1 MKLLRGL
8 FALITF
14 SYSLCIFAELNEGH
28 YAFRS
33 LDINNGLSQNTVHAI
48 LQDRQGFMWFG
59 TKDGLD
65 RYDGISFQ
73 TFMKETG
80 TLGNNFITSLYEDPQ
95 GYIWIGTDVG
105 LCVYSPSTEKVERFT
120 QLSNLNTII
129 DHTVNLITGDREG
142 GIWATVQGQ
151 GVFYYNPRNNQ
162 LINYQADSSG
172 ELDFSYLGQLYF
184 DSDDVCWVDVR
195 DGNLYSSKDKLKT
208 LAAVFPKDGHEPF
221 RGDNISKLLPGPYNC
236 IYVGTVRGL
245 KEVNLTNKTVRTL
258 LSKDESGD
266 DIYVREI
273 AFYSDDE
280 LWTGTESGLYI
291 YNLLTNKTTHL
302 QNVNGDPYSIS
313 DNAIY
318 SICKDRE
325 GGMWI
330 GSYFGGVNYYP
341 KQYTYFEKFYP
352 RTEIDEMGKRV
363 REFCAQNDST
373 LWIGTE
379 DKGLFHYNPASGE
392 IKPFRHPDIYHNVHG
407 LCFDG
412 RYLWVGNFAKGLSR
426 IDLSTRAVKH
436 YKDTP
441 HDIFSFCRTTSGS
454 LWVGTTV
461 GLLRY
466 RPETDHFDNI
476 PSLNGVFIYHIKEDK
491 QGNLWLATYVDGVYK
506 LNVRSGEWEHFTHQ
520 ESDSSSLPSNKVLSI
535 FEDSQNQLWFT
546 TQGGGFCRF
555 DPATKTFIRYDSGI
569 GLPGNV
575 IYRMEE
581 DEKGFFWITT
591 NRGLLHFNPK
601 TSGFKVYTVAN
612 GLLSNQFNYQSSYK
626 DKKGRIYFGSI
637 NGFVSFEPSSFV
649 DNDFLPPIVITDF
662 MLFNKKVVVGNE
674 ESPLKQSIT
683 LSDYLELESSQ
694 NSFSFR
700 MAALS
705 YQSPDMNTLMYKLDG
720 YDSEWYV
727 ATKGAVTYSN
737 LPYGTYTLMVKGANS
752 DGIWN
757 PDIRTLKIRI
767 FPPFYLSVW
776 AYIVYAL
783 LIFGAIFSTVFY
795 LRKRSADKH
804 QRVMERFQQ
813 EKEREL
819 YLSKIDFFTN
829 VAHEIRTPLTLI
841 KSPLESVLLNKELPG
856 DVKMELEV
864 MDQNAERLLNLTN
877 QLLDFRKTENKGFKL
892 NPVECNI
899 NALIQ
904 SVYKRFTTLA
914 KQKGIELT
922 LEMPE
927 NELKASID
935 KEALTKIIS
944 NLFTNALKYGKSYAH
959 LLLSADEEGER
970 FSVVMSNDGNILP
983 LEMREDIFR
992 PFVQYRD
999 GREVVPGTG
1008 IGLALARSLA
1018 ELHQGTLAMDDSMDC
1033 NRFILSIPITHQPVA
1048 YSPETEQAEAV
1059 DKEDVAAVEVKT
1071 VSSGKDKS
1079 ETASLLIVEDNKDM
1093 LAFVARQ
1100 LSPLYT
1106 VFTAGNGVEA
1116 LRILEREYISLV
1128 VSDVMMPEMDGL
1140 ELCERLKSDL
1150 QYSHIPIILL
1160 TAKTNLESKIEGLE
1174 QGADAYIEKPFSV
1187 EFLRVNVANLLNN
1200 RERLRRR
1207 FIESPFV
1214 KADTMAHT
1222 KADEL
1227 FIQKLNDYISQHL
1240 DNTNLMIDDMADAMN
1255 MGRSNFYRKL
1265 KGIVD
1270 MSPNEY
1276 LRLVR
1281 LKKAAQL
1288 LKEEKYG
1295 IVEISYMVGFNT
1307 PSYFSNCFKKQF
1319 GVLPKDFVQ

>member
-1 MKLLRGL
+1 MKMLRSL
-8 FALITF
+8 FILIAF
-14 SYSLCIFAELNEGH
+14 SYCFYTFASLNEGH

-33 LDINNGLSQNTVHAI
+33 LDISNGLSQNTVHAI

-59 TKDGLD
+59 TKDGLN

-80 TLGNNFITSLYEDPQ
+80 TLGNNFITSLYEDTQ

-105 LCVYSPSTEKVERFT
+105 LYVYSPFKETVERFT

-129 DHTVNLITGDREG
+129 DHTVNLITGDKEG
-142 GIWATVQGQ
+142 GIWTTVQGQ
-151 GVFYYNPRNNQ
+151 GVFYYNARDNRF
-162 LINYQADSSG
+162 IHYQTDNSG
-172 ELDFSYLGQLYF
+172 KLSFSYLGQLYF
-184 DSDDVCWVDVR
+184 DSDNVCWVDVR
-195 DGNLYSSKDKLKT
+195 DGNLYSSTDKLKT
-208 LAAVFPKDGHEPF
+208 LIPVFPKDGKEPF
-221 RGDNISKLLPGPYNC
+221 KETSISKLLPGPYNC
-236 IYVGTVRGL
+236 IYAGTVKGL
-245 KEVNLTNKTVRTL
+245 KEVNLTNQTVRTL

-266 DIYVREI
+266 DIYIREI
-273 AFYSDDE
+273 AFYSDNE
-280 LWTGTESGLYI
+280 LWIGTESGLYI
-291 YNLLTNKTTHL
+291 YDLPTNKITHL

-318 SICKDRE
+318 SMCKDRE

-352 RTEIDEMGKRV
+352 RTETDEMGKRV
-363 REFCAQNDST
+363 REFCMQNDSI

-379 DKGLFHYNPASGE
+379 DKGLFHYNSITRE
-392 IKPFRHPDIYHNVHG
+392 IKPIRHPDIYHNVHG
-407 LCFDG
+407 LCCDG
-412 RYLWVGNFAKGLSR
+412 RYLWVGNFAKGLNR
-426 IDLSTRAVKH
+426 IDLKTYTVKH

-441 HDIFSFCRTTSGS
+441 NDIFSFCRTTSGI
-454 LWVGTTV
+454 LWVGTTL

-476 PSLNGVFIYHIKEDK
+476 PELNGVFIYHIKEDK

-506 LNVRSGEWEHFTHQ
+506 LNVRSGEWEHFTYN
-520 ESDSSSLPSNKVLSI
+520 ESDPSSLPSNKVLSI

-555 DPATKTFIRYDSGI
+555 DPVAKTFVRYDSGM

-575 IYRMEE
+575 IYRIEE
-581 DEKGFFWITT
+581 DEKGLFWITT

-637 NGFVSFEPSSFV
+637 NGFISFEPSAFV

-662 MLFNKKVVVGNE
+662 MLFNKKVVVGGE
-674 ESPLKQSIT
+674 KSPLKQSIT

-727 ATKGAVTYSN
+727 ASKEAVTYSN

-752 DGIWN
+752 DDIWN
-757 PDIRTLKIRI
+757 PDVRTLRIRI

-783 LIFGAIFSTVFY
+783 LISGALFGTVFY

-804 QRVMERFQQ
+804 QRVMEKFQQ

-922 LEMPE
+922 FEMPE
-927 NELKASID
+927 SELKASID

-959 LLLSADEEGER
+959 LLLSVDEEGER
-970 FSVVMSNDGNILP
+970 FSVVMSNDGKIIP

-999 GREVVPGTG
+999 GREMVPGTG

-1018 ELHQGTLAMDDSMDC
+1018 ELHQGTLAMDESMDC
-1033 NRFILSIPITHQPVA
+1033 NRFILSIPITHQPVS
-1048 YSPETEQAEAV
+1048 YSPGAEQAEPA
-1059 DKEDVAAVEVKT
+1059 DKEDVAMVEVKA
-1071 VSSGKDKS
+1071 VSSGKDKG
-1079 ETASLLIVEDNKDM
+1079 EVASLLIVEDNKDM

-1100 LSPLYT
+1100 LSPFYNI
-1106 VFTAGNGVEA
+1106 FTAGNGVEA
-1116 LRILEREYISLV
+1116 FKILEQEYISLV
-1128 VSDVMMPEMDGL
+1128 ISDVMMPEMDGL

-1187 EFLRVNVANLLNN
+1187 ELLRVNVANLLNN

-1214 KADTMAHT
+1214 KADTMAQT

-1227 FIQKLNDYISQHL
+1227 FIQKLNDYISRHL
-1240 DNTNLMIDDMADAMN
+1240 DNTNLTIDDMAEAMN

-1265 KGIVD
+1265 KGILD

-1276 LRLVR
+1276 LRLER